1 MLYVAISI
9 TRLFY
14 FVLYKMRSEIIGP
27 FLTKPY
33 YV

>member
-27 FLTKPY
+27 F
-33 YV
+33 